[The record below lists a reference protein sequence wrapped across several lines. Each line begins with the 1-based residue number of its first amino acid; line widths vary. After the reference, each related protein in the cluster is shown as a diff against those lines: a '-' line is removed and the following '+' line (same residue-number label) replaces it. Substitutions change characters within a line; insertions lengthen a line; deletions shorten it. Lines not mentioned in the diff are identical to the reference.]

1 MCNHIGFF
9 YVSIFLS
16 KLIVFLGFC
25 ISCLIC
31 VKLFM
36 YKRGPSKLVNLLHN
50 PSRSSVVVIAAVVV
64 VIVVIIIVLIIII
77 IISSSSSSTTT
88 SSSSSKPTY

>member
-1 MCNHIGFF
+1 MFNGTCAIMLGFF

-31 VKLFM
+31 VKLFI

-50 PSRSSVVVIAAVVV
+50 PFVNSQQNIFFNQ
-64 VIVVIIIVLIIII
+64 
-77 IISSSSSSTTT
+77 
-88 SSSSSKPTY
+88 